1 MPAGPFYIAIG
12 AIIIDD
18 IILPDGTSRMGEL
31 GGGTVHAAMGMRI
44 WVERVGMVALVGSD
58 FPPDLRQ
65 QMTGI
70 FDLRGLSEWPV
81 RTVRAWQLF
90 EPDGQRTEVLRVG
103 WEEFE
108 GLSPVP
114 SELPDDYRRPD
125 GVHLHVGPV
134 EARPWLDTL
143 QAEGS
148 PVIVWEPPDYYTIPE
163 LRPLY
168 LELSSRVSVISPNL
182 DEGRMLTGEDSP
194 EAVVDALLRYGALA
208 VALRMGAEGSL
219 VARSDGRR
227 EHVQALPV
235 DHIVDVTGAGNA
247 YCGGMAVGLAETG
260 DIFWAAQYAVVSAA
274 QALRQFGAVYSVG
287 GSKSML
293 VDGNK

>member
-70 FDLRGLSEWPV
+70 FDLRGLSERPV

-103 WEEFE
+103 WEEFA

-114 SELPDDYRRPD
+114 SELPQDYRRPD

-134 EARPWLDTL
+134 EARPWLDVL
-143 QAEGS
+143 QAEGN
-148 PVIVWEPPDYYTIPE
+148 PIIVWEPPDYYTIPE
-163 LRPLY
+163 LRSLY
-168 LELSSRVSVISPNL
+168 NEISPRVNVLSPNL
-182 DEGRMLTGEDSP
+182 DEGRMLTGEVSP
-194 EAVVDALLRYGALA
+194 EAVVDALLRYGAPA
-208 VALRMGAEGSL
+208 VALRMGADGSL

-260 DIFWAAQYAVVSAA
+260 DLFWAAQHAVVSAA
-274 QALRQFGAVYSVG
+274 HALRQFGAIYGMG
-287 GSKSML
+287 GRQIAL
-293 VDGNK
+293 ADE